1 MVASRWLVGF
11 MIVLA
16 ACTPDTQDAGGR
28 PSATA
33 PAGSTIVQID
43 REANAVGHVVPV
55 GVDPFVVTSSV
66 GRIYVV
72 GLDRGDLRSVDA
84 VTGESS
90 VIDIGP
96 AAGVVA
102 DGDSIWVTAEGRS
115 LFELDAATGAVRRRL
130 TLDDEPIFGPRDGGM
145 LTVGGGSLWIAVDR
159 GGTTGEAS
167 ELWRVDPDSGEM
179 EDRIAI
185 GHEPVFPV
193 FVDGAIWLV
202 SMLEERLQRVD
213 AATGRLT
220 EARTHDAPLA
230 VAVGA
235 GDVWVTTTAGIDR
248 IDARTGALIDTL
260 DVPDELAR
268 GVFVRSGTI
277 WVATEVSVL
286 GLDPRNGNVMHEVTL
301 VERTSDEGPF
311 AMTWADGSL
320 WVAIE

>member
-1 MVASRWLVGF
+1 MVASRSLVGF
-11 MIVLA
+11 LLVLA
-16 ACTPDTQDAGGR
+16 ACTPNIEDTEGR
-28 PSATA
+28 PSAA
-33 PAGSTIVQID
+33 VPAGSTLVQVD
-43 REANAVGHVVPV
+43 PEGGAVGHVVPV
-55 GVDPFVVTSSV
+55 GIDPFVITSSAGTV
-66 GRIYVV
+66 YVV

-84 VTGESS
+84 ATGESS
-90 VIDIGP
+90 VVDIGP

-115 LFELDAATGAVRRRL
+115 LIELDAATGAVRRRL

-167 ELWRVDPDSGEM
+167 ELWRVDPDSGEV

-286 GLDPRNGNVMHEVTL
+286 GLDPGNGDVTHEVTL

>member
-1 MVASRWLVGF
+1 MVVSRPLVG
-11 MIVLA
+11 ILCVLA

-43 REANAVGHVVPV
+43 REANGVGHVVPV

-84 VTGESS
+84 ATGESS
-90 VIDIGP
+90 VLDIGP

-115 LFELDAATGAVRRRL
+115 LFELDAATGAIRRRL
-130 TLDDEPIFGPRDGGM
+130 TLDDEPLFGPRDGGM

-159 GGTTGEAS
+159 DGSTGEAS
-167 ELWRVDPDSGEM
+167 ALWRVDPDSGEVD
-179 EDRIAI
+179 DRSMDI
-185 GHEPVFPV
+185 EPVFPV

-213 AATGRLT
+213 AATGRVT
-220 EARTHDAPLA
+220 GARTHDGPLA

-260 DVPDELAR
+260 DVADELAGVCSSDR
-268 GVFVRSGTI
+268 GRSGSRPRSRCSASTPG
-277 WVATEVSVL
+277 TETS
-286 GLDPRNGNVMHEVTL
+286 
-301 VERTSDEGPF
+301 RTR
-311 AMTWADGSL
+311 
-320 WVAIE
+320 